1 MLNCPTAAVDIGAKA
16 DIYNLIRGIAA
27 SGAGVIFTS
36 TEVEEFPRIC
46 NRVVVFRDGVVVGE
60 LTGAGATEANIM
72 HWPSEARMSAS
83 AGLNSSD
90 RKAGFDLPAWLARY
104 GTLASLAALLI
115 VFSLARSDVFP
126 TVDNLLNIMNQVSIL
141 GTMAFGLT
149 VCLVMGLF
157 DLSIAAMATLG
168 GYVATFLLVQYPDT
182 ISVPLAVLISL
193 AVAGAIGVFNGLIV
207 SYLGISAFIATLA
220 TGSIITGAMLGI
232 SNSKTI
238 ITGIPDEFLVIGQ
251 GSVFGVSN
259 PILIMLAI
267 GVILWLLLEH
277 TQLGRHLYAIGGSME
292 ASRLSGIAVK
302 RYAPIALAICGGCAG
317 LGGLI
322 AASVLG
328 AGRPQGV
335 GDTYLLNAF
344 AAVFIGAS
352 SLRPG
357 KFHIIGTFI
366 GVMLIGV
373 INNGL
378 SVMGVP
384 TYWQYIVQGVLL
396 IIALFS
402 AGLLT
407 MRRR

>member
-1 MLNCPTAAVDIGAKA
+1 
-16 DIYNLIRGIAA
+16 
-27 SGAGVIFTS
+27 
-36 TEVEEFPRIC
+36 
-46 NRVVVFRDGVVVGE
+46 
-60 LTGAGATEANIM
+60 
-72 HWPSEARMSAS
+72 MSAS

-90 RKAGFDLPAWLARY
+90 RKARFDLPAWLARY

-182 ISVPLAVLISL
+182 IGVPLAVLISL
-193 AVAGAIGVFNGLIV
+193 AVAAVIGVFNGLIV
-207 SYLGISAFIATLA
+207 SYMGISAFIATLA

-238 ITGIPDEFLVIGQ
+238 ITGIPDEFLIIGQ
-251 GSVFGVSN
+251 GALFGISN
-259 PILIMLAI
+259 PIVIMLAI

-277 TQLGRHLYAIGGSME
+277 TQLGRHLYAIGGSAE

-302 RYAPIALAICGGCAG
+302 RYAPIALAICAVCAA
-317 LGGLI
+317 LGGLM

-357 KFHIIGTFI
+357 RFHIIGTFI
-366 GVMLIGV
+366 GVMLIGI

-378 SVMGVP
+378 SVMGLP

>member
-1 MLNCPTAAVDIGAKA
+1 
-16 DIYNLIRGIAA
+16 
-27 SGAGVIFTS
+27 
-36 TEVEEFPRIC
+36 
-46 NRVVVFRDGVVVGE
+46 
-60 LTGAGATEANIM
+60 
-72 HWPSEARMSAS
+72 MSAS
-83 AGLNSSD
+83 VGLNSSD
-90 RKAGFDLPAWLARY
+90 RKARFDLPAWLARF
-104 GTLASLAALLI
+104 GTLASLALLLI

-182 ISVPLAVLISL
+182 IGVPEAVLISL
-193 AVAGAIGVFNGLIV
+193 AVAAVIGVFNGLIV

-238 ITGIPDEFLVIGQ
+238 ITGIPDEFLIIGQ
-251 GSVFGVSN
+251 GALFGISN
-259 PILIMLAI
+259 PIVIMLAI

-277 TQLGRHLYAIGGSME
+277 TQLGRHLYAIGGSAE

-302 RYAPIALAICGGCAG
+302 RYAPIALAICAVCAA
-317 LGGLI
+317 LGGLM

-366 GVMLIGV
+366 GVMLIGI

>member
-1 MLNCPTAAVDIGAKA
+1 
-16 DIYNLIRGIAA
+16 
-27 SGAGVIFTS
+27 
-36 TEVEEFPRIC
+36 
-46 NRVVVFRDGVVVGE
+46 
-60 LTGAGATEANIM
+60 
-72 HWPSEARMSAS
+72 MSAS
-83 AGLNSSD
+83 VELNSSG
-90 RKAGFDLPAWLARY
+90 RKARFDLPAWLARF
-104 GTLASLAALLI
+104 GTLASLALLLI
-115 VFSLARSDVFP
+115 VFSLARPDVFP

-182 ISVPLAVLISL
+182 IGVPEAVLISL
-193 AVAGAIGVFNGLIV
+193 AVAAAIGVFNGLIV

-238 ITGIPDEFLVIGQ
+238 ITGIPDEFLIIGQ
-251 GSVFGVSN
+251 GALFGVSN
-259 PILIMLAI
+259 PIVIMLAI

-277 TQLGRHLYAIGGSME
+277 TQLGRHLYAIGGSAE

-302 RYAPIALAICGGCAG
+302 RYAPIALAICAVCAA
-317 LGGLI
+317 LGGLM

-357 KFHIIGTFI
+357 KFHIVGTFI
-366 GVMLIGV
+366 GVMLIGI

>member
-1 MLNCPTAAVDIGAKA
+1 
-16 DIYNLIRGIAA
+16 
-27 SGAGVIFTS
+27 
-36 TEVEEFPRIC
+36 
-46 NRVVVFRDGVVVGE
+46 
-60 LTGAGATEANIM
+60 
-72 HWPSEARMSAS
+72 MSAS
-83 AGLNSSD
+83 AGLNGSD
-90 RKAGFDLPAWLARY
+90 RKVGFDPAAWLARY

-168 GYVATFLLVQYPDT
+168 GYVATFLLVQYPET

-193 AVAGAIGVFNGLIV
+193 AIAGAIGVFNGLIV

-267 GVILWLLLEH
+267 GLILWLLLEH
-277 TQLGRHLYAIGGSME
+277 TQLGRHLYAIGGSAE

-302 RYAPIALAICGGCAG
+302 RYAPIALAICAGCAG

-366 GVMLIGV
+366 GVMLIGI

>member
-1 MLNCPTAAVDIGAKA
+1 
-16 DIYNLIRGIAA
+16 
-27 SGAGVIFTS
+27 
-36 TEVEEFPRIC
+36 
-46 NRVVVFRDGVVVGE
+46 
-60 LTGAGATEANIM
+60 
-72 HWPSEARMSAS
+72 MSAS

-90 RKAGFDLPAWLARY
+90 RKARFDLPAWLARY

-182 ISVPLAVLISL
+182 IGVPLAVLISL
-193 AVAGAIGVFNGLIV
+193 AVAAVIGVFNGLIV

-238 ITGIPDEFLVIGQ
+238 ITGIPDEFLIIGQ
-251 GSVFGVSN
+251 GALFGISN
-259 PILIMLAI
+259 PIVIMLAI

-277 TQLGRHLYAIGGSME
+277 TQLGRHLYAIGGSAE

-302 RYAPIALAICGGCAG
+302 RYAPIALAICAVCAA
-317 LGGLI
+317 LGGLM

-357 KFHIIGTFI
+357 RFHIIGTFI
-366 GVMLIGV
+366 GVMLIGI

>member
-1 MLNCPTAAVDIGAKA
+1 MI
-16 DIYNLIRGIAA
+16 
-27 SGAGVIFTS
+27 
-36 TEVEEFPRIC
+36 
-46 NRVVVFRDGVVVGE
+46 
-60 LTGAGATEANIM
+60 
-72 HWPSEARMSAS
+72 AS

-90 RKAGFDLPAWLARY
+90 RKASFDLPAWLARY
-104 GTLASLAALLI
+104 GTLASLAALLT

-182 ISVPLAVLISL
+182 ISVPVAVLISL
-193 AVAGAIGVFNGLIV
+193 AVAGAIGVFNGVIV

-238 ITGIPDEFLVIGQ
+238 ITDIPDEFLVIGQ

-277 TQLGRHLYAIGGSME
+277 TQLGRHLYAIGGSAE

-302 RYAPIALAICGGCAG
+302 RYAPIALAICAGCAG

-407 MRRR
+407 MRRH

>member
-1 MLNCPTAAVDIGAKA
+1 
-16 DIYNLIRGIAA
+16 
-27 SGAGVIFTS
+27 
-36 TEVEEFPRIC
+36 
-46 NRVVVFRDGVVVGE
+46 
-60 LTGAGATEANIM
+60 
-72 HWPSEARMSAS
+72 MSAS

-302 RYAPIALAICGGCAG
+302 RYAPIALAICAGCAG

-407 MRRR
+407 MRRH

>member
-1 MLNCPTAAVDIGAKA
+1 MNASVSVDHIESK
-16 DIYNLIRGIAA
+16 
-27 SGAGVIFTS
+27 
-36 TEVEEFPRIC
+36 PR
-46 NRVVVFRDGVVVGE
+46 VDV
-60 LTGAGATEANIM
+60 A
-72 HWPSEARMSAS
+72 
-83 AGLNSSD
+83 
-90 RKAGFDLPAWLARY
+90 AWLARF
-104 GTLASLAALLI
+104 GTILSLVILLI
-115 VFSLARSDVFP
+115 VFSIFRSDVFP
-126 TVDNLLNIMNQVSIL
+126 TVDNLLNIMNQISIL

-168 GYVATFLLVQYPDT
+168 GYVATFLLVAYPDA
-182 ISVPLAVLISL
+182 IGVPAAVLISL
-193 AVAGAIGVFNGLIV
+193 GVAALIGVVNGLIV

-238 ITGIPDEFLVIGQ
+238 ITGIPEEFMMIGQ
-251 GSVFGVSN
+251 GAIFGVSN

-267 GVILWLLLEH
+267 GLILWLLLEH
-277 TQLGRHLYAIGGSME
+277 TQLGRHLYAIGGSAE

-302 RYAPIALAICGGCAG
+302 RYAPIALAICAACAG
-317 LGGLI
+317 LGGLM

-357 KFHIIGTFI
+357 RFHIVGTLI
-366 GVMLIGV
+366 GVLLIGV

-378 SVMGVP
+378 SIMGVP

-396 IIALFS
+396 VVALFS

>member
-1 MLNCPTAAVDIGAKA
+1 
-16 DIYNLIRGIAA
+16 
-27 SGAGVIFTS
+27 
-36 TEVEEFPRIC
+36 
-46 NRVVVFRDGVVVGE
+46 
-60 LTGAGATEANIM
+60 
-72 HWPSEARMSAS
+72 MSAS

-193 AVAGAIGVFNGLIV
+193 AIAGAIGVFNGLIV

-238 ITGIPDEFLVIGQ
+238 ITGIPDEFLAIGQ

-277 TQLGRHLYAIGGSME
+277 TQFGRHLYAIGGSAE

-302 RYAPIALAICGGCAG
+302 RYAPIALAICAGCAG

-407 MRRR
+407 MRRH

>member
-1 MLNCPTAAVDIGAKA
+1 
-16 DIYNLIRGIAA
+16 
-27 SGAGVIFTS
+27 
-36 TEVEEFPRIC
+36 
-46 NRVVVFRDGVVVGE
+46 
-60 LTGAGATEANIM
+60 
-72 HWPSEARMSAS
+72 MSAS

-238 ITGIPDEFLVIGQ
+238 ITGIPDEFLIIGQ
-251 GSVFGVSN
+251 GALFGVSN
-259 PILIMLAI
+259 PIVIMLAI

-277 TQLGRHLYAIGGSME
+277 TQLGRHLYAIGGSAE

-302 RYAPIALAICGGCAG
+302 RYAPIALAICAVCAA
-317 LGGLI
+317 LGGLM

-357 KFHIIGTFI
+357 KFHIVGTFI
-366 GVMLIGV
+366 GVMLIGI

>member
-1 MLNCPTAAVDIGAKA
+1 
-16 DIYNLIRGIAA
+16 
-27 SGAGVIFTS
+27 
-36 TEVEEFPRIC
+36 
-46 NRVVVFRDGVVVGE
+46 
-60 LTGAGATEANIM
+60 
-72 HWPSEARMSAS
+72 MSAS

-104 GTLASLAALLI
+104 GTLASLAALLT

-182 ISVPLAVLISL
+182 ISVPVAVLISL

-277 TQLGRHLYAIGGSME
+277 TQLGRHLYAIGGSAE

-302 RYAPIALAICGGCAG
+302 RYAPIALAICAGCAG

-407 MRRR
+407 MRRH

>member
-1 MLNCPTAAVDIGAKA
+1 MNASPRTDAIAPASRFDAADW
-16 DIYNLIRGIAA
+16 
-27 SGAGVIFTS
+27 F
-36 TEVEEFPRIC
+36 
-46 NRVVVFRDGVVVGE
+46 
-60 LTGAGATEANIM
+60 
-72 HWPSEARMSAS
+72 
-83 AGLNSSD
+83 
-90 RKAGFDLPAWLARY
+90 ARY
-104 GTLASLAALLI
+104 GTIVSLLALLV
-115 VFSLARSDVFP
+115 VFSLARPDVFP
-126 TVDNLLNIMNQVSIL
+126 TVDNVLNIMNQISIL

-168 GYVATFLLVQYPDT
+168 GYVATLLLVKYPDST
-182 ISVPLAVLISL
+182 GVPVAVFISIAI
-193 AVAGAIGVFNGLIV
+193 AAAIGIVNGLIV

-232 SNSKTI
+232 SDSKTI
-238 ITGIPDEFLVIGQ
+238 ITGIPDEFMAIGQ
-251 GSVFGVSN
+251 GAILGVSN
-259 PILIMLAI
+259 PILIMLAV
-267 GVILWLLLEH
+267 GLALWLLLEH
-277 TQLGRHLYAIGGSME
+277 TQLGRHLYAIGGSAE

-302 RYAPIALAICGGCAG
+302 RYAPFALAICAACAG
-317 LGGLI
+317 LGGLM
-322 AASVLG
+322 AAAVLG

-357 KFHIIGTFI
+357 KFHILGTLI
-366 GVMLIGV
+366 GVLLIGV

-396 IIALFS
+396 VIALFS
-402 AGLLT
+402 AGVLS
-407 MRRR
+407 MRRA

>member
-1 MLNCPTAAVDIGAKA
+1 
-16 DIYNLIRGIAA
+16 
-27 SGAGVIFTS
+27 
-36 TEVEEFPRIC
+36 
-46 NRVVVFRDGVVVGE
+46 
-60 LTGAGATEANIM
+60 
-72 HWPSEARMSAS
+72 MSAS
-83 AGLNSSD
+83 VGLNSSD
-90 RKAGFDLPAWLARY
+90 RKARFDLPAWLARF
-104 GTLASLAALLI
+104 GTLASLALLLI
-115 VFSLARSDVFP
+115 VFSLARPDVFP

-182 ISVPLAVLISL
+182 IGVPEAVLISL
-193 AVAGAIGVFNGLIV
+193 AVAAVIGVFNGLIV

-238 ITGIPDEFLVIGQ
+238 ITGIPDEFLIIGQ
-251 GSVFGVSN
+251 GALFGVSN
-259 PILIMLAI
+259 PIVIMLAI

-277 TQLGRHLYAIGGSME
+277 TQLGRHLYAIGGSAE

-302 RYAPIALAICGGCAG
+302 RYAPIALAICAVCAA
-317 LGGLI
+317 LGGLM

-357 KFHIIGTFI
+357 KFHIVGTFI
-366 GVMLIGV
+366 GVMLIGI

>member
-1 MLNCPTAAVDIGAKA
+1 MNASTSLPRVDSK
-16 DIYNLIRGIAA
+16 
-27 SGAGVIFTS
+27 
-36 TEVEEFPRIC
+36 PR
-46 NRVVVFRDGVVVGE
+46 
-60 LTGAGATEANIM
+60 
-72 HWPSEARMSAS
+72 
-83 AGLNSSD
+83 
-90 RKAGFDLPAWLARY
+90 FDLAAWLARF
-104 GTLASLAALLI
+104 GTI
-115 VFSLARSDVFP
+115 FSLVVLLVIFSIARADVFP

-168 GYVATFLLVQYPDT
+168 GYVATFLLVTYPDT
-182 ISVPLAVLISL
+182 IGVPLAVCISL
-193 AVAGAIGVFNGLIV
+193 GAAAIIGVGNGLIV

-220 TGSIITGAMLGI
+220 TGSIITGSMLGI

-238 ITGIPDEFLVIGQ
+238 ITGIPDEFMIIGQ
-251 GSVFGVSN
+251 GAIYGVSN
-259 PILIMLAI
+259 PILIMLAV
-267 GVILWLLLEH
+267 GLLLWVVLEH
-277 TQLGRHLYAIGGSME
+277 TQLGRHLYAIGGSAE

-302 RYAPIALAICGGCAG
+302 RYAPIALAICAVCAA
-317 LGGLI
+317 LGGLM

-335 GDTYLLNAF
+335 GDGYLLNAF

-357 KFHIIGTFI
+357 KFHIVGTLI
-366 GVMLIGV
+366 GVMLIGL

-378 SVMGVP
+378 SIMGVA

>member
-1 MLNCPTAAVDIGAKA
+1 
-16 DIYNLIRGIAA
+16 
-27 SGAGVIFTS
+27 
-36 TEVEEFPRIC
+36 
-46 NRVVVFRDGVVVGE
+46 
-60 LTGAGATEANIM
+60 
-72 HWPSEARMSAS
+72 MSAS

-193 AVAGAIGVFNGLIV
+193 AVAGAIGIFNGLIV

-267 GVILWLLLEH
+267 GFILWLLLEH
-277 TQLGRHLYAIGGSME
+277 TQLGRHLYAIGGSAE

-302 RYAPIALAICGGCAG
+302 RYAPIALAICAGCAG

-407 MRRR
+407 MRRH

>member
-1 MLNCPTAAVDIGAKA
+1 MGA
-16 DIYNLIRGIAA
+16 D
-27 SGAGVIFTS
+27 
-36 TEVEEFPRIC
+36 
-46 NRVVVFRDGVVVGE
+46 
-60 LTGAGATEANIM
+60 
-72 HWPSEARMSAS
+72 
-83 AGLNSSD
+83 AGLHGVE
-90 RKAGFDLPAWLARY
+90 RKVRFDLAAWLARF
-104 GTLASLAALLI
+104 GTIVSLGVLLV

-168 GYVATFLLVQYPDT
+168 GYVATFLLVTYPD
-182 ISVPLAVLISL
+182 SVGVPLAVIVSL
-193 AVAGAIGVFNGLIV
+193 GVAAIIGIGNGLIV

-238 ITGIPDEFLVIGQ
+238 ITGIPDEFMIIGQ
-251 GSVFGVSN
+251 GAVYGVSN
-259 PILIMLAI
+259 PIIIMLAI
-267 GVILWLLLEH
+267 GLILWLLLEH
-277 TQLGRHLYAIGGSME
+277 TQLGRHLYAIGGSAE

-302 RYAPIALAICGGCAG
+302 RYAPIALAICALCAG
-317 LGGLI
+317 LGGLM

-328 AGRPQGV
+328 AGCPQGV

-357 KFHIIGTFI
+357 KFHIVGTLI

-378 SVMGVP
+378 SILGVP

-396 IIALFS
+396 IVALFS

>member
-1 MLNCPTAAVDIGAKA
+1 
-16 DIYNLIRGIAA
+16 
-27 SGAGVIFTS
+27 
-36 TEVEEFPRIC
+36 
-46 NRVVVFRDGVVVGE
+46 
-60 LTGAGATEANIM
+60 
-72 HWPSEARMSAS
+72 MSAS

-126 TVDNLLNIMNQVSIL
+126 TVDNLLNLMNQVSIL

-277 TQLGRHLYAIGGSME
+277 TQLGRHLYAIGGSAE

-302 RYAPIALAICGGCAG
+302 RYAPIALAICAGCAG

-407 MRRR
+407 MRRH

>member
-1 MLNCPTAAVDIGAKA
+1 MNASVSVDQ
-16 DIYNLIRGIAA
+16 
-27 SGAGVIFTS
+27 
-36 TEVEEFPRIC
+36 VERKPR
-46 NRVVVFRDGVVVGE
+46 VDV
-60 LTGAGATEANIM
+60 A
-72 HWPSEARMSAS
+72 
-83 AGLNSSD
+83 
-90 RKAGFDLPAWLARY
+90 AWLARF
-104 GTLASLAALLI
+104 GTILSLVILLI
-115 VFSLARSDVFP
+115 VFSIFRSDVFP
-126 TVDNLLNIMNQVSIL
+126 TVDNLLNIMNQISIL

-168 GYVATFLLVQYPDT
+168 GYVATFLLVTYPDA
-182 ISVPLAVLISL
+182 IGVPAAVLISL
-193 AVAGAIGVFNGLIV
+193 ATAALIGVGNGLIV

-238 ITGIPDEFLVIGQ
+238 ITGIPEEFMIIGQ
-251 GSVFGVSN
+251 GTIFGVSN

-267 GVILWLLLEH
+267 GLILWLLLEH
-277 TQLGRHLYAIGGSME
+277 TQLGRHLYAIGGSAE

-302 RYAPIALAICGGCAG
+302 RYAPIALAICAACAG
-317 LGGLI
+317 LGGLM

-357 KFHIIGTFI
+357 RFHIVGTLI
-366 GVMLIGV
+366 GVLLIGV

-378 SVMGVP
+378 SIMGVP
-384 TYWQYIVQGVLL
+384 TYWQYIVQGILL
-396 IIALFS
+396 VVALFS
-402 AGLLT
+402 AGILS

>member
-1 MLNCPTAAVDIGAKA
+1 
-16 DIYNLIRGIAA
+16 
-27 SGAGVIFTS
+27 
-36 TEVEEFPRIC
+36 
-46 NRVVVFRDGVVVGE
+46 
-60 LTGAGATEANIM
+60 
-72 HWPSEARMSAS
+72 MSAS
-83 AGLNSSD
+83 AGLNSSA
-90 RKAGFDLPAWLARY
+90 RKAGFDLPAWLARF

-115 VFSLARSDVFP
+115 IFSFARSDVFP

-168 GYVATFLLVQYPDT
+168 GYVATFLLVQYPDA
-182 ISVPLAVLISL
+182 ISVPVAVLISL
-193 AVAGAIGVFNGLIV
+193 AIAGVIGVFNGLIV

-238 ITGIPDEFLVIGQ
+238 ITGIPDEFLIIGQ

-259 PILIMLAI
+259 PIIIMLAI
-267 GVILWLLLEH
+267 GVILWLVLEH
-277 TQLGRHLYAIGGSME
+277 TQLGRHLYAIGGSAE

-302 RYAPIALAICGGCAG
+302 RYAPIALAICAVCAA
-317 LGGLI
+317 LGGLM

-366 GVMLIGV
+366 GVMLIGI

-378 SVMGVP
+378 SIMGVP

>member
-1 MLNCPTAAVDIGAKA
+1 MNASVSVDHAERK
-16 DIYNLIRGIAA
+16 
-27 SGAGVIFTS
+27 
-36 TEVEEFPRIC
+36 PR
-46 NRVVVFRDGVVVGE
+46 VDV
-60 LTGAGATEANIM
+60 A
-72 HWPSEARMSAS
+72 
-83 AGLNSSD
+83 
-90 RKAGFDLPAWLARY
+90 AWLARF
-104 GTLASLAALLI
+104 GTILSLVILLI
-115 VFSLARSDVFP
+115 AFSIFRSDVFP
-126 TVDNLLNIMNQVSIL
+126 TVDNLLNIMNQISIL

-168 GYVATFLLVQYPDT
+168 GYVATFLLVTYPDA
-182 ISVPLAVLISL
+182 IGVPAAVLISL
-193 AVAGAIGVFNGLIV
+193 ATAALIGVGNGLIV

-238 ITGIPDEFLVIGQ
+238 ITGIPEEFMTIGQ
-251 GSVFGVSN
+251 GTIFGVSN

-267 GVILWLLLEH
+267 GLILWLLLEH
-277 TQLGRHLYAIGGSME
+277 TQLGRHLYAIGGSAE

-302 RYAPIALAICGGCAG
+302 RYAPIALAICAACAG
-317 LGGLI
+317 LGGLM

-357 KFHIIGTFI
+357 RFHIVGTLI
-366 GVMLIGV
+366 GVLLIGV

-378 SVMGVP
+378 SIMGVP
-384 TYWQYIVQGVLL
+384 TYWQYIVQGILL
-396 IIALFS
+396 VVALFS
-402 AGLLT
+402 AGILS